1 MSLGIRQHITRH
13 ERHYNRWDVRLAQT
27 SLFIVAIGGA
37 FYFGLLWQ
45 GRLAPGSVPIAL
57 AAQPELAPIAPRGP
71 LHADEL
77 TTVELFRRS
86 APSVVFITTIDVRR
100 QPWTVNEYAVPSGS
114 GSGFIWDEQGHIVTN
129 YHVIEGAEAAQV
141 TLADQTT
148 WTAQPIG
155 FAAEKDLAVLRIDA
169 PEEKLKPLPR
179 GSSSDLL
186 VGQKAFAIG
195 NPFGLDHSL
204 TTGVVSALG
213 REIESR
219 DRDRTRIEDVIQ
231 TDAAINP
238 GNSGGPLLDSEGR
251 LIGVNTQIYSPSG
264 ASAGI
269 GFAIPADT
277 VNWVVPDLIEYGRIM
292 RPKLGIYPVSDALAR
307 RNGIKGL
314 IFDRIDPDGGAA
326 EAGLRPIRR
335 DRQGRWRLGDVITA
349 IDGQSVL
356 SRGDLTLIL
365 EKREIG
371 DLVTVKYLRNGQEKE
386 VRLRLQ

>member
-1 MSLGIRQHITRH
+1 
-13 ERHYNRWDVRLAQT
+13 VRLARILLFTIALT
-27 SLFIVAIGGA
+27 SA
-37 FYFGLLWQ
+37 FYIGLSWH
-45 GRLAPGSVPIAL
+45 GRLAPGGGPIEL
-57 AAQPELAPIAPRGP
+57 AAQPVTSSPIIPRGP

-77 TTVELFRRS
+77 STVELFRRS
-86 APSVVFITTIDVRR
+86 APSVVFITTLDVRR
-100 QPWTVNEYAVPSGS
+100 QPWTRNEYAVPRGS
-114 GSGFIWDEQGHIVTN
+114 GSGFIWDKQGHIVTN
-129 YHVIEGAEAAQV
+129 YHVVQGAEAAQV
-141 TLADQTT
+141 TLADQST

-169 PEEKLKPLPR
+169 PAEKLTPLPI
-179 GSSSDLL
+179 GTSADLL

-204 TTGVVSALG
+204 TTGVISALG
-213 REIESR
+213 REMESR

-269 GFAIPADT
+269 GFAIPGDT
-277 VNWVVPDLIEYGRIM
+277 VNWVVPDLIEFGRIM
-292 RPKLGIYPVSDALAR
+292 RPKLGIYPLPDSATR
-307 RNGIKGL
+307 RNGITGVM
-314 IFDRIDPDGGAA
+314 FDRVDPGGAA
-326 EAGLRPIRR
+326 EEAGLRPIRQ
-335 DRQGRWRLGDVITA
+335 DRRGRWLLGDIIIA
-349 IDGQSVL
+349 IDGQPIS

-365 EKREIG
+365 EKKEIA
-371 DLVTVKYLRNGQEKE
+371 DQVMVQYLRNGEEEE